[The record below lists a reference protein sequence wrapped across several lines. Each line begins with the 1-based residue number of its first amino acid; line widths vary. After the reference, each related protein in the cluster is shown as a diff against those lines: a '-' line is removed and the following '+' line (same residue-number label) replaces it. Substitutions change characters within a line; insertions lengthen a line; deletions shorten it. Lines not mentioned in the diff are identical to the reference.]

1 MATPQE
7 IQKQLERIAKLY
19 EQLGEKNPFDKMDPA
34 KIAAST
40 DEVKKLEIAILGAT
54 TAVTAMNAE
63 VEDIRSAFMATVGE
77 LKKTTVGLNMSTRVF
92 RDFGSIA
99 QQIKYDQEG
108 IVDLTEKDVKA
119 LREKFN
125 VTLSNLEAS
134 KGQLEADKQNLL
146 DRQAAGENV
155 NKEL

>member
-19 EQLGEKNPFDKMDPA
+19 QQLGEKNPFAKMDPA
-34 KIAAST
+34 KISAST
-40 DEVKKLEIAILGAT
+40 DEVKKLEIAIVGAT

-63 VEDIRSAFMATVGE
+63 VDDIRSAFMATVGE
-77 LKKTTVGLNMSTRVF
+77 IKKTTVGLNMSTRVF

-119 LREKFN
+119 LVDIIIKLN
-125 VTLSNLEAS
+125 
-134 KGQLEADKQNLL
+134 
-146 DRQAAGENV
+146 
-155 NKEL
+155 ELK